1 MSVEMPVI
9 GFEEMVIPD
18 WAGAGISVS
27 FKGVRMYRPWQR
39 PGCRHEQLAQEMQ
52 TIKRAVNEAL
62 KFPSASPSSSTSKPR
77 VSGTESRPL
86 NLSPAHSE
94 PEAGCA
100 WFSVGAG
107 AAVCPSVSLTAASS
121 PTCLQK
127 RGPGWVLLDFPVSCL
142 GSDVLKTLWRGH
154 VVP

>member
-52 TIKRAVNEAL
+52 TVK
-62 KFPSASPSSSTSKPR
+62 
-77 VSGTESRPL
+77 
-86 NLSPAHSE
+86 
-94 PEAGCA
+94 
-100 WFSVGAG
+100 
-107 AAVCPSVSLTAASS
+107 
-121 PTCLQK
+121 
-127 RGPGWVLLDFPVSCL
+127 
-142 GSDVLKTLWRGH
+142 
-154 VVP
+154 